1 MWTVGEIAR
10 QAGVN
15 LETVRYYERRRLL
28 PSPPRTHSGYRLY
41 DQQSLKRIR
50 FIRRAKALGYT
61 LTEIRELLGL
71 QIRQAGP
78 DAKLR
83 SKTQEKLADI
93 ELKIQSLSHIRDL
106 LAELVQRCGSQTPS
120 RCKCPILENLERPE
134 DHENL
139 PLKENYHEKHE

>member
-15 LETVRYYERRRLL
+15 LETVRYYERRKLL
-28 PSPPRTHSGYRLY
+28 PPPPRTYSGYRLY

-50 FIRRAKALGYT
+50 FIRRAKALGFT

-83 SKTQEKLADI
+83 RKAQEKLADV
-93 ELKIQSLSHIRDL
+93 EAKIQSLSHIRDV
-106 LAELVQRCGSQTPS
+106 LADLVRRCGSQTTS
-120 RCKCPILENLERPE
+120 RCKCPILENLESPE
-134 DHENL
+134 DMEN
-139 PLKENYHEKHE
+139 NYERHDNH